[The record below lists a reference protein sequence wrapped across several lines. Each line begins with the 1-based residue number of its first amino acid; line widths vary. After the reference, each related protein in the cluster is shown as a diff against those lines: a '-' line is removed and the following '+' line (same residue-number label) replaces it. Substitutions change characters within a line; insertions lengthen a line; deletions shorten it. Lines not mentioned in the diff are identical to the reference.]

1 MTDSRAYDPDRLPWL
16 ADEPRPRRFLT
27 MVATLA
33 GVLLATLLLAGVS
46 YWLGMQSAGRP
57 VNFGPV
63 DFRPVDFWNDWRTAP
78 AATEAEP
85 AAAPRPAAV
94 EQLPAPGV
102 QRAANSPAVSPPI
115 VDSPAASQPA
125 PTPPSAPVE
134 RPAEPRLTPVKP
146 PPSPALPA
154 APQARTAGKPPAA
167 EPDAGAAAASA
178 VQSRASFNCRLARTR
193 GEIAV
198 CSNGELGALDRN
210 LAALTS
216 QALKRADAAKRAQLA
231 RTRVRFL
238 ARRDACSSDSCTS
251 ALYLDRMRE
260 VSAIA
265 GGPANTPPLGASPP
279 AAQVRAAPKPQAAQP
294 QARPVAKPPV
304 AQREARASAATLDPK
319 SRASFSCRFARTRG
333 EITVCNSAELGR
345 LDRQLAVLYGFSW
358 GRADAI
364 KRARLLR
371 TRNRFL
377 AQREACRSEACVN
390 ALYVA
395 RMREVSVIGSGTR
408 PPR

>member
-16 ADEPRPRRFLT
+16 PDEPRPRSLLT
-27 MVATLA
+27 MVATLV

-46 YWLGMQSAGRP
+46 YWLGMQTAGRP
-57 VNFGPV
+57 VTFGPV
-63 DFRPVDFWNDWRTAP
+63 DFRPADLWNDWRTAP
-78 AATEAEP
+78 AATDAGP
-85 AAAPRPAAV
+85 VIVPRPVVV
-94 EQLPAPGV
+94 EPLLAPGV
-102 QRAANSPAVSPPI
+102 QRAANPPVVDPPV
-115 VDSPAASQPA
+115 VDSTAASQPA
-125 PTPPSAPVE
+125 PSPPPAPVE
-134 RPAEPRLTPVKP
+134 PAEPRLKPVKP
-146 PPSPALPA
+146 TPSPTLPA
-154 APQARTAGKPPAA
+154 NNVQKQPAA
-167 EPDAGAAAASA
+167 DPDAGASA
-178 VQSRASFNCRLARTR
+178 VPADQSRASFNCRLARTR

-198 CSNGELGALDRN
+198 CSNGELAALDRD

-238 ARRDACSSDSCTS
+238 ARRDACTSDLCTS

-260 VSAIA
+260 VRAIA
-265 GGPANTPPLGASPP
+265 GGSANTSPNSASSP
-279 AAQVRAAPKPQAAQP
+279 AAQVRAAPKPQPAQP
-294 QARPVAKPPV
+294 QART
-304 AQREARASAATLDPK
+304 STATLDPQ

-333 EITVCNSAELGR
+333 EITVCNSAELGK

-371 TRNRFL
+371 TRNRFI
-377 AQREACRSEACVN
+377 AQREACRSEGCVN

-395 RMREVSVIGSGTR
+395 RIREVGAIASGTR
-408 PPR
+408 PSP

>member
-16 ADEPRPRRFLT
+16 PDEPRPRSLLT
-27 MVATLA
+27 MVATLV

-46 YWLGMQSAGRP
+46 YWLGMQTAGRP
-57 VNFGPV
+57 VTFGPV
-63 DFRPVDFWNDWRTAP
+63 DFRPADLWNDWRTAP
-78 AATEAEP
+78 AATDAGP
-85 AAAPRPAAV
+85 VIVPRPVVV
-94 EQLPAPGV
+94 EPLPAPGV
-102 QRAANSPAVSPPI
+102 QRAANPPVVDPPV
-115 VDSPAASQPA
+115 VDSTAASQPA
-125 PTPPSAPVE
+125 PSPPPAPVE
-134 RPAEPRLTPVKP
+134 PAEPRLKPVKP
-146 PPSPALPA
+146 TPSPTLPA
-154 APQARTAGKPPAA
+154 NNVQKQPAA
-167 EPDAGAAAASA
+167 DPDAGASA
-178 VQSRASFNCRLARTR
+178 VPADQSRASFNCRLARTR

-198 CSNGELGALDRN
+198 CSNGELAALDRD

-238 ARRDACSSDSCTS
+238 ARRDACTSDLCTS

-260 VSAIA
+260 VRAIA
-265 GGPANTPPLGASPP
+265 GGSANTSPNSASSP
-279 AAQVRAAPKPQAAQP
+279 AAQVRAAPKPQPAQP
-294 QARPVAKPPV
+294 QART
-304 AQREARASAATLDPK
+304 STATLDPQ

-333 EITVCNSAELGR
+333 EITVCNSAELGK

-371 TRNRFL
+371 TRNRFI
-377 AQREACRSEACVN
+377 AQREACRSEGCVN

-395 RMREVSVIGSGTR
+395 RIREVGAIASGTR
-408 PPR
+408 PSP